1 MDFEDDLFLNL
12 DWDPVYLA
20 YLFRQ
25 EFDDI
30 DYLWKFEIVSG
41 FELLKMS
48 EISDCVQEKYSPCV
62 EDISL
67 DDDFLCDAVDRIES
81 E

>member
-20 YLFRQ
+20 YLFRE

-30 DYLWKFEIVSG
+30 DYLWDFEIVNDL
-41 FELLKMS
+41 ELLKMS
-48 EISDCVQEKYSPCV
+48 EISDCVTEKYSPCV

-67 DDDFLCDAVDRIES
+67 DDDVLCDALD
-81 E
+81 

>member
-12 DWDPVYLA
+12 DWDPVYLV
-20 YLFRQ
+20 YLFR
-25 EFDDI
+25 EDFDDI
-30 DYLWKFEIVSG
+30 DYLWNFEIVSD

-67 DDDFLCDAVDRIES
+67 DDNVLCDAVDRIES

>member
-12 DWDPVYLA
+12 DWDPVYLV
-20 YLFRQ
+20 YLFR
-25 EFDDI
+25 EDFDDI
-30 DYLWKFEIVSG
+30 DYLWNFEIVNDFG
-41 FELLKMS
+41 LLKMS

-67 DDDFLCDAVDRIES
+67 DDDILCDAMAGIES